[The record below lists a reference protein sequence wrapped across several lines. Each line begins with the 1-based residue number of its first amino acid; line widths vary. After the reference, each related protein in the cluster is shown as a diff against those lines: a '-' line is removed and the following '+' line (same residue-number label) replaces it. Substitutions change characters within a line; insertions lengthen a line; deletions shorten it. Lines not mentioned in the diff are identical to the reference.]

1 MHTYMYICV
10 CVYVS
15 SGNVKFKCRGTLTC
29 VYCMSVCSVFRL
41 TLLILALNSV
51 ELKFHMLQ
59 FSVLFGC
66 LNKTAMHDVKGLV
79 HPQMI
84 IYSSFTQP
92 NVFPNCMTYFLLW
105 NINNVLVI
113 KQFWFP
119 FMDQKVNGN
128 QWEFL
133 LTYFKIIFLYS
144 TEDRQS
150 CRFLTT

>member
-1 MHTYMYICV
+1 MCLLYEC
-10 CVYVS
+10 
-15 SGNVKFKCRGTLTC
+15 
-29 VYCMSVCSVFRL
+29 VCSVFQL
-41 TLLILALNSV
+41 TLVILALNSI

-113 KQFWFP
+113 KQF
-119 FMDQKVNGN
+119 
-128 QWEFL
+128 
-133 LTYFKIIFLYS
+133 
-144 TEDRQS
+144 
-150 CRFLTT
+150 